1 MIQFHQ
7 KFMQNINAY
16 VVSLSTLMQIKVPIK
31 PELTV
36 TITIKTKIPRRGQV
50 QHEILTI
57 TYYNNCICSP
67 SVADSRVGT
76 QGKHS
81 NSQMAQSG

>member
-31 PELTV
+31 AELTI
-36 TITIKTKIPRRGQV
+36 TITIKQKYPGETRYSMKF
-50 QHEILTI
+50 
-57 TYYNNCICSP
+57 
-67 SVADSRVGT
+67 
-76 QGKHS
+76 
-81 NSQMAQSG
+81 